1 MIVNN
6 LQRSR
11 DLIEIKK
18 MKRQRRHTNKAFLDD
33 DRGSR
38 KSLNDSQKSEN
49 ELDNL
54 FGEQHELD
62 HYYPS
67 SMSNRLK
74 ELTASYFM
82 NLTSLEHAMCSYQ
95 RQQKVLD
102 ELVDLAKK
110 HQENDL

>member
-1 MIVNN
+1 M
-6 LQRSR
+6 
-11 DLIEIKK
+11 
-18 MKRQRRHTNKAFLDD
+18 DD
-33 DRGSR
+33 DRQS
-38 KSLNDSQKSEN
+38 KTSLNASQTSVN
-49 ELDNL
+49 ELENL
-54 FGEQHELD
+54 FDEQHELD

>member
-1 MIVNN
+1 M
-6 LQRSR
+6 
-11 DLIEIKK
+11 
-18 MKRQRRHTNKAFLDD
+18 DD
-33 DRGSR
+33 DHLS
-38 KSLNDSQKSEN
+38 KNTLNGSQKSEN

-74 ELTASYFM
+74 ELTSSYFM
-82 NLTSLEHAMCSYQ
+82 SLASLEHAMCSYQ